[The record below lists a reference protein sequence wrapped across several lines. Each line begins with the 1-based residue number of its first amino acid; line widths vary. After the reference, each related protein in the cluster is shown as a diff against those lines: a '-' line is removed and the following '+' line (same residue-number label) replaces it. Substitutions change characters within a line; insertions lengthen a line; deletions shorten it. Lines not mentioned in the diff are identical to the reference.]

1 MQVETT
7 KLDGVLVLEP
17 RCFDD
22 SRGFFFESY
31 NERTLLEHGVTT
43 RFVQDNH
50 SYSFRRGTI
59 RGLHFQR
66 EPHAQAKLVRVTRGA
81 VIDYAVDIRP
91 DSQTFGRYVGV
102 ELSAANRRQLLIP
115 AGFAHGFCT
124 LADDTEVLYKASDFY
139 APAAEGGIVWNDCD
153 LAIDWPVPEAE
164 AILSERDCALPGLTD
179 ALRC

>member
-1 MQVETT
+1 MRVEST
-7 KLDGVLVLEP
+7 KLDGVLVFEP
-17 RCFDD
+17 RCFED

-31 NERTLLEHGVTT
+31 NERALREHGIMTL
-43 RFVQDNH
+43 FVQDNH
-50 SYSFRRGTI
+50 SYSSQRGTI

-91 DSQTFGRYVGV
+91 DSPTFRRYVGV

-124 LADDTEVLYKASDFY
+124 LANDTEVLYKASNFY
-139 APAAEGGIVWNDCD
+139 APEDEGGIVWNDRD
-153 LAIDWPVPEAE
+153 LSIDWPVQEAE
-164 AILSERDCALPGLTD
+164 AILSERDRALPGLRD